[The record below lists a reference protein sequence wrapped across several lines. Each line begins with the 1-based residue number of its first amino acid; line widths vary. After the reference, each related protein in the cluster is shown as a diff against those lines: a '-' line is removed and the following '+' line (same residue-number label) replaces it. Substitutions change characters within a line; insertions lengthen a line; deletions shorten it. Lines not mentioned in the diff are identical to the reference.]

1 MAGIEPWQVQEVLR
15 YLARAFPTS
24 RLDDY
29 PRGGAVSHLFTI
41 RDAAPD
47 PRKAQRHHLI
57 VTRQFFERY
66 TDAVSLKAAL
76 ESAEVARALIRAG
89 DKTIDLH

>member
-1 MAGIEPWQVQEVLR
+1 VQEVLR

-24 RLDDY
+24 RVDDY

-41 RDAAPD
+41 REAAAD

-66 TDAVSLKAAL
+66 TDAVSLKDAL
-76 ESAEVARALIRAG
+76 ESADVARTLIRAG
-89 DKTIDLH
+89 DRTIDLH